1 MHSPEHWAFLEMLP
15 GMSNRDLYK
24 QAADLDSIYLSNQ
37 SFKAAKLA
45 AGCLLA
51 ITEEVLTDRVSSAQG
66 SPPSYTPSP
75 FLQPH
80 LPFPHAPSF
89 LHPSPFLHPLPPS
102 YNPLSPTPLPT
113 PPSPLHTPPPPP
125 PSYTHSPFLH
135 PLPSSYT
142 PLFPFFTP
150 SPLPTP
156 SSPFLDLGY
165 SSLLIFYF

>member
-51 ITEEVLTDRVSSAQG
+51 ITEEVLTDRVSSAQVTG
-66 SPPSYTPSP
+66 VPPFLHPLPLPTAPSPLPPRPLLPTPLPLPTPPPP
-75 FLQPH
+75 FLQP
-80 LPFPHAPSF
+80 PFPHAPSY
-89 LHPSPFLHPLPPS
+89 SPLPPS
-102 YNPLSPTPLPT
+102 YT
-113 PPSPLHTPPPPP
+113 PP

-142 PLFPFFTP
+142 PLSPFFTP

-156 SSPFLDLGY
+156 SSPFLDPGY